1 MRLED
6 RFREINKEK
15 SIKFNKMSK
24 TKKELKEEQNHKKSE
39 LINDLVATITVM
51 EEYWRFHPDNPEKQD
66 VISEYVKLEEM
77 KADIEKELA
86 ELDKE

>member
-66 VISEYVKLEEM
+66 VVSEYVKLEEM

-86 ELDKE
+86 GLDKE

>member
-66 VISEYVKLEEM
+66 VVSEYVKLEEM

>member
-6 RFREINKEK
+6 RFKEINKEK

-24 TKKELKEEQNHKKSE
+24 SKKELKEEQNHKKSE

-51 EEYWRFHPDNPEKQD
+51 EEYWRFHPDNPEKQ
-66 VISEYVKLEEM
+66 
-77 KADIEKELA
+77 EKTS
-86 ELDKE
+86 

>member
-24 TKKELKEEQNHKKSE
+24 SKKELKEEQNHKK
-39 LINDLVATITVM
+39 
-51 EEYWRFHPDNPEKQD
+51 
-66 VISEYVKLEEM
+66 
-77 KADIEKELA
+77 
-86 ELDKE
+86 

>member
-77 KADIEKELA
+77 KAGIEKELA

>member
-15 SIKFNKMSK
+15 QIKFNKMSK
-24 TKKELKEEQNHKKSE
+24 SKKEIKEEKNHKKSE
-39 LINDLVATITVM
+39 LINDLMATITVM
-51 EEYWRFHPDNPEKQD
+51 EDYWRFHPDNPDKQD
-66 VISEYVKLEEM
+66 VTSEYIKLEEM

>member
-15 SIKFNKMSK
+15 QIKFNKMSK
-24 TKKELKEEQNHKKSE
+24 SKKEIKEEKNHKKSE
-39 LINDLVATITVM
+39 LINDLMATITVM
-51 EEYWRFHPDNPEKQD
+51 EDYWRFHPDNPEKQD
-66 VISEYVKLEEM
+66 VTKEYQALVKM
-77 KADIEKELA
+77 KDDIEKELA

>member
-24 TKKELKEEQNHKKSE
+24 SKKELKEEQNHKKSE